1 MTGSPRP
8 ATGRQYELIRV
19 RPCTPSIGAEVS
31 AVDITRA
38 LPPLIIEELKRALT
52 EHLVLFFRD
61 QPLDFESHKRFGRY
75 FGPLMIHSGVPG
87 LPEHPE
93 IVAIHADESSTHVAG
108 ETWQSELTCYPE
120 PPQGSILYLHTV
132 PPTGGDTL
140 FASMYAAYEA
150 LSPRMQAYLEGLTAV
165 HDGERQ
171 LRLIASDP
179 TETHPRSD
187 HPVVRTHPVTG
198 RKALFVNPAYTLHI
212 NGIPRPESDAV
223 LAFLHQHC
231 ANPSFQVRLRWQPH
245 SVAFWDSRCTQQ
257 LAAWDYHPQVRSG
270 YCVTVQG
277 EKPV

>member
-1 MTGSPRP
+1 MTGSPKP
-8 ATGRQYELIRV
+8 ATSRPYELIRV

-38 LPPLIIEELKRALT
+38 LPPVIIEELQRALA

-61 QPLDFESHKRFGRY
+61 QPLDFDSHKRFARY
-75 FGPLMIHSGVPG
+75 FGPLMIRSGVTG

-93 IVAIHADESSTHVAG
+93 IVAVHADERSNHVAG
-108 ETWQSELTCYPE
+108 ESWESELTCYLE
-120 PPQGSILYLHTV
+120 PPLGSILYLHSV

-150 LSPRMQAYLEGLTAV
+150 LSPRMQVYLEGLTAV
-165 HDGERQ
+165 HDGERVF
-171 LRLIASDP
+171 RAMAHDP
-179 TETHPRSD
+179 SQAHLRSD
-187 HPVVRTHPVTG
+187 HPIVRTHPVTG
-198 RKALFVNPAYTLHI
+198 RKALFVNAAYTVQI
-212 NGIPRPESDAV
+212 NGIPKPESDAV

-245 SVAFWDSRCTQQ
+245 SVAFWDNRCTQQ
-257 LAAWDYHPQVRSG
+257 LAAWDYYPQTRSG

-277 EKPV
+277 ERPV